1 MSAKAEAAAGFA
13 VRIAL
18 FYGALFVIY
27 GMHVPFTPM
36 WLAWRGLTPSE
47 IAAIMAA
54 PFFLRVVITPAVA
67 LAADRNGTHRS
78 IMIVLAWLAL
88 GSVLALSQAAH
99 FWPVM
104 LLIVPL
110 IICNATMMPLAETI
124 AVKGMRET
132 GLDYGRV
139 RLWGSLTFIAASF
152 AGGLIIDRTSAGAGI
167 WLVAFG
173 VAVTLVATHLLPHFD
188 DRPVPDAETLSPF
201 WHAEEPRRLLA
212 SRAFVAF
219 LVASGCVQAAHAAVL
234 TYSTLIWRG
243 QGMSAGLC
251 GTLWAV
257 AVLAEVGLFAYSRNI
272 LARIGPARLLIA
284 GAALSILRWVAM
296 AYDPPLAL
304 LVPLQMLHAFTYGGS
319 HVAAIHFIHSAVPLS
334 MQGSAQALYAT
345 VASGLA
351 MGVATLIAG
360 HLYAVSGSSA
370 YLAMAA
376 LSVLGLAAGYALKR
390 LWAGAVLVV

>member
-67 LAADRNGTHRS
+67 LAADRNGTHRR

-104 LLIVPL
+104 LLTVPL

-376 LSVLGLAAGYALKR
+376 LSVLGLAAGYALKQ
-390 LWAGAVLVV
+390 LWAGEVLKV